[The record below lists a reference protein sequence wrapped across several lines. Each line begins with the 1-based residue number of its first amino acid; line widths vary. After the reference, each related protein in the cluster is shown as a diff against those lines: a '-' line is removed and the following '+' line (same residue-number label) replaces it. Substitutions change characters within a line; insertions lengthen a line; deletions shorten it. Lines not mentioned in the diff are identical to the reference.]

1 MKNAN
6 TNQNK
11 AGIAMLILD
20 KAEFRTR
27 KIINNNKR
35 HYTMIKESVF
45 EQDQIRLNVKILEAK
60 IDVTEWRDRKI

>member
-1 MKNAN
+1 ML
-6 TNQNK
+6 TLIK
-11 AGIAMLILD
+11 AGVAILILD

-45 EQDQIRLNVKILEAK
+45 EQDQIMLNVKILEAK

>member
-11 AGIAMLILD
+11 AGIAILILD

-45 EQDQIRLNVKILEAK
+45 EQDQIMLNVKILEAK

>member
-1 MKNAN
+1 ML
-6 TNQNK
+6 TLIK
-11 AGIAMLILD
+11 AGVAILILD

>member
-11 AGIAMLILD
+11 AGIAILILD